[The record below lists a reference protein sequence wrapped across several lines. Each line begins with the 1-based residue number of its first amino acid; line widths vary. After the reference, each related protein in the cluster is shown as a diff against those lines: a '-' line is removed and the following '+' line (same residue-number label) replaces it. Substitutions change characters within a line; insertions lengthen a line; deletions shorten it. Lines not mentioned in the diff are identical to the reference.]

1 MILIAL
7 IIASLFYA
15 LIPAFIVK
23 FLVLLVYDRT
33 VSYTTVLFAMA
44 ATYVFAS
51 MIMLAGAG
59 NNPDITF
66 EDLPVAW
73 VIGTMVFT
81 FALQVFS
88 LNIVATD
95 ERGQS
100 VGFGGWTITLLLQ
113 HVVYIALGLLV
124 VFAVAI

>member
-51 MIMLAGAG
+51 IIVLAATGQNPETSIEDMSIAMITG
-59 NNPDITF
+59 ITV
-66 EDLPVAW
+66 L
-73 VIGTMVFT
+73 T

-88 LNIVATD
+88 LNIAATD
-95 ERGQS
+95 ERGQA
-100 VGFGGWTITLLLQ
+100 VGFGGWAIALLLQ
-113 HVVYIALGLLV
+113 HAVYIAFVLLML
-124 VFAVAI
+124 FALAI